1 MRTHLAIFSKTA
13 IKQIFAGNR
22 KVEIRF
28 SLRRVPP
35 FEAVSMEDLVYI
47 KPPGED
53 VVGRF
58 LVKKVI
64 FIEGV
69 DSSDWDFIA
78 KYFDNR
84 TSLKNKESIRK
95 YFEIHKSAKY
105 ATLIFFDRVE
115 QFIVSPIKINKRDSR
130 GWVVLD

>member
-1 MRTHLAIFSKTA
+1 MRTHLAIFSKNS
-13 IKQIFAGNR
+13 IKQIFTGKR
-22 KVEIRF
+22 GVEIRF
-28 SLRRVPP
+28 SLRKVPP
-35 FEAVSMEDLVYI
+35 FEAVSVGDSVYI

-69 DSSDWDFIA
+69 EGKDQDWISTFFS
-78 KYFDNR
+78 KR
-84 TSLKNKESIRK
+84 TSVKDKASNQN
-95 YFEIHKSAKY
+95 YFSRHKSAKY
-105 ATLIFFDRVE
+105 ATLIFFDAVE

-130 GWVVLD
+130 GWVI